1 MVRVPLGEVLMMTS
15 FCTLIV
21 LPTSDSSK
29 SLKNRSYFSRLV
41 CNNGGWL
48 FFSYSSATH
57 LSPCAWNSSSLSI
70 FTIFLNL
77 HFHSN

>member
-48 FFSYSSATH
+48 FFRIVVPHTCHLVLGSLQVFQFSS
-57 LSPCAWNSSSLSI
+57 
-70 FTIFLNL
+70 FF
-77 HFHSN
+77 